1 MALMTNESK
10 LCLRGT
16 VFKRETNAVRR
27 AEYKQFVMAIFA
39 LSIGKADCEA
49 MSSATGSNG
58 RMAQL
63 GPGHR
68 ISSQLATRENISTAT
83 WKKIYINL
91 AAYRHLSQLI

>member
-39 LSIGKADCEA
+39 LSIGKAD
-49 MSSATGSNG
+49 
-58 RMAQL
+58 
-63 GPGHR
+63 
-68 ISSQLATRENISTAT
+68 
-83 WKKIYINL
+83 
-91 AAYRHLSQLI
+91 